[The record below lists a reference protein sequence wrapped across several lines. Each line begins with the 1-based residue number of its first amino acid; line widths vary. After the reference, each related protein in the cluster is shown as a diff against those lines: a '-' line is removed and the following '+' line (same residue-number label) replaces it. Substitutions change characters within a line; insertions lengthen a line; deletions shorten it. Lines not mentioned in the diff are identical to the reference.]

1 MNLLFPFKHAFMTPA
16 GDLLI
21 FLLCCIATSLCCY
34 LYFWFRFARQK
45 DLTRCHWQEFKR
57 TEKALNNLQFKGLP
71 TTDLFGKKQIVALSD
86 GRHGRCL
93 IFYPELTDEKFCKRF
108 EEYHRLLSQQ
118 SHSFFP
124 ENIVQIANH
133 FLVTIETQFI
143 KASGE
148 TLINF
153 GQNNL
158 DKKLSD
164 AEKEHFLIEL
174 AYMLEALHD
183 LKTNAGES
191 LYHGFL
197 LPSSFYFSINLVQ
210 KITHTY
216 LSDYGCTFAM
226 GADKFH
232 IWLNKLFQGK
242 YVIDSMVKKQILD
255 YQFIFSPEQ
264 RQKGTPIT
272 SATDFYSY
280 AALAVYIFT
289 QKGFEVQSEINWE
302 LVPKGWRLF
311 LKQCLAENPAN
322 RPINF
327 LELKEYFDDPDL
339 IIEADLSEK
348 IADRDPFSLSSVKKY
363 FDQAIKTKQSE
374 LNFDIKWYEGYQ
386 AIKEKDWSKALNI
399 YSSIQEEN
407 LKPFDAH
414 LGLALLYFQ
423 KGDSA
428 LAQQH
433 YLEAKKIDAKRIV
446 YFHKLIA
453 FDI

>member
-16 GDLLI
+16 GDLLL
-21 FLLCCIATSLCCY
+21 FLLGCIAISLCCY
-34 LYFWFRFARQK
+34 LYFWVRFARQK

-57 TEKALNNLQFKGLP
+57 TEKVLSNFQFIGLS
-71 TTDLFGKKQIVALSD
+71 TTDFFGKKQIVSLSD
-86 GRHGRCL
+86 GRYGRCL
-93 IFYPELTDEKFCKRF
+93 IFYPEITDEGLCKRF
-108 EEYHRLLSQQ
+108 EEYHLLLKSQ

-124 ENIVQIANH
+124 ENMIQMANQH
-133 FLVTIETQFI
+133 LVNTETQFV
-143 KASGE
+143 KANGE

-153 GQNNL
+153 AQNNL

-164 AEKEHFLIEL
+164 AEKEHFLIDL

-197 LPSSFYFSINLVQ
+197 LPSSFYFSINFVQ

-216 LSDYGCTFAM
+216 LSDYGCAFAM
-226 GADKFH
+226 GSDKFNF
-232 IWLNKLFQGK
+232 WLNGFFQGK
-242 YVIDSMVKKQILD
+242 YIVDSMVKKQLME

-264 RQKGTPIT
+264 RQKGKSIT

-289 QKGFEVQSEINWE
+289 QKGFESISDINWQQI
-302 LVPKGWRLF
+302 PKGWRVF
-311 LKQCLAENPAN
+311 LKQCLNENPEN

-327 LELKEYFDDPDL
+327 LELKEYFNDPDL
-339 IIEADLSEK
+339 IIETELTEK
-348 IADRDPFSLSSVKKY
+348 ISDQDPFSLKPVKTY
-363 FDQAIKTKQSE
+363 FDRAIKNKQGE
-374 LNFDIKWYEGYQ
+374 FDFDSKWFEAYQ
-386 AIKEKDWSKALNI
+386 ALKEKDWTKAFEI
-399 YSSIQEEN
+399 YSEFQRVDANS
-407 LKPFDAH
+407 FDAH
-414 LGLALLYFQ
+414 LGLALLYFR
-423 KGDSA
+423 KGDSE
-428 LAQQH
+428 LAQRH
-433 YLEAKKIDAKRIV
+433 YQEAKKIDAKKIN